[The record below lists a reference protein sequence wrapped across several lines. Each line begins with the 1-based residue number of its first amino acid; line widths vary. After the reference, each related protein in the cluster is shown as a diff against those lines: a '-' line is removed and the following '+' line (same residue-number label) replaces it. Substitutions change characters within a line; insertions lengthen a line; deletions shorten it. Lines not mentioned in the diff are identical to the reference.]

1 MVKCIAVKCDSGYK
15 NKRSS
20 EEQTRRFFYVPK
32 DKNLIKKW
40 QRAILRDDIEV
51 KEGQAVCDKHFA
63 ESDIIRERTIIGP
76 DGIVLGTVCIFRIYF
91 LCCILFCLLCTSNSQ
106 SRRIR

>member
-1 MVKCIAVKCDSGYK
+1 M
-15 NKRSS
+15 
-20 EEQTRRFFYVPK
+20 PK

-40 QRAILRDDIEV
+40 QRANLRDDIEV

-76 DGIVLGTVCIFRIYF
+76 DGIVLERYVFETFEVKGIE
-91 LCCILFCLLCTSNSQ
+91 
-106 SRRIR
+106 